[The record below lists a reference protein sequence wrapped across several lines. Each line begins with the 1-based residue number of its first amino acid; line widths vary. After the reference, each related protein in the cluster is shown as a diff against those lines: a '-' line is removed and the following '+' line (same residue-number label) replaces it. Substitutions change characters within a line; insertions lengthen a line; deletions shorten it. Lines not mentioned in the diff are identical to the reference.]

1 MPRSYRNARLS
12 ARNTARIHL
21 YKWQHIKYYQWIYIT
36 GSNRIY
42 ETGIQFKSDWIKS
55 FYILRHQIAQYPAVN
70 NNADLEFLNTPQCK
84 VRNSSYEFAVIS
96 KNKILRD
103 FWETQ
108 SLKNG
113 LNRRFWKKIAR
124 LRLRHF
130 RFESLLRVYN
140 AIKPVKTFCQ
150 VFKVEICKA
159 NTTVTWQVVIPRP
172 KPRDNLFRVFLCPN
186 TAFYGGI
193 RAFSFASY
201 FTNTHNYLFA

>member
-1 MPRSYRNARLS
+1 M
-12 ARNTARIHL
+12 
-21 YKWQHIKYYQWIYIT
+21 
-36 GSNRIY
+36 NRIY
-42 ETGIQFKSDWIKS
+42 ETWVWIKSDWIIS
-55 FYILRHQIAQYPAVN
+55 FYILRHQTAQYPAVRDD
-70 NNADLEFLNTPQCK
+70 ADLKFLSTPHCK
-84 VRNSSYEFAVIS
+84 VRNSSYEFAVLS

-113 LNRRFWKKIAR
+113 LNRRFWKKITR
-124 LRLRHF
+124 LRLRNF

-159 NTTVTWQVVIPRP
+159 NTTVTWQVVIPLP
-172 KPRDNLFRVFLCPN
+172 IPRNNLLRGFLCPI

-201 FTNTHNYLFA
+201 FTKTYNHLFA

>member
-84 VRNSSYEFAVIS
+84 VRNSSYEFAMLS

-159 NTTVTWQVVIPRP
+159 NTTVTWQVVIPLP
-172 KPRDNLFRVFLCPN
+172 IPRNNLFRGFFMPEYCFLRRCSGIFSLLQNIVRVFER
-186 TAFYGGI
+186 F
-193 RAFSFASY
+193 
-201 FTNTHNYLFA
+201 

>member
-84 VRNSSYEFAVIS
+84 VRNSSYEFAMLS

-159 NTTVTWQVVIPRP
+159 NTTVTWQVVIPRSEE
-172 KPRDNLFRVFLCPN
+172 RRVGKECRSRWSP
-186 TAFYGGI
+186 Y
-193 RAFSFASY
+193 
-201 FTNTHNYLFA
+201 H